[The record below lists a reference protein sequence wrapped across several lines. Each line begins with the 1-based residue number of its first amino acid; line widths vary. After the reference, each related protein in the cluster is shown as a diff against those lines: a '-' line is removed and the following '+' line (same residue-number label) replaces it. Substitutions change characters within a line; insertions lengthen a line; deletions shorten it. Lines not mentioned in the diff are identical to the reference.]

1 MLYFQWLNPFSKI
14 FFLCWKKNE
23 EKQMNL
29 TEHERRCWII
39 IIGHS
44 AWSVDISSI
53 MLWMCEITSKIYW
66 PSFVT
71 SRPSS
76 VETFQWKTFI
86 SKVHIGR
93 FIQRQNDWMNEIGA
107 IVFVPTLTRS
117 NWTIC
122 LWLGGFL
129 YYITNVNWK

>member
-1 MLYFQWLNPFSKI
+1 MRYFQWLNPFSKI
-14 FFLCWKKNE
+14 FFSLLEKKWRKTNEFNWAWKALLDHNHRSFC
-23 EKQMNL
+23 L
-29 TEHERRCWII
+29 VSRY
-39 IIGHS
+39 
-44 AWSVDISSI
+44 SSI

-93 FIQRQNDWMNEIGA
+93 FIQRRNDWMNEIGA